1 MVRNHWFL
9 WILHLNSWE
18 QKWQDLL
25 IFLERDFPKFRFTGE
40 SVLVRITL
48 VLLLPWW
55 LSWKRI
61 PLQCRKCKRCRY
73 NPWVGKIPWRRKW
86 QLTPIFLPG
95 KSHGQGNL
103 AGSSPW
109 GHKRVA
115 HDLATKQQAW
125 HYYIK
130 SLSVV
135 RLYCLPLLRP
145 LWLFA
150 LQYRIILCPFLSCPF
165 SLL

>member
-95 KSHGQGNL
+95 KSHGQRSLEGYSVWGCKESYTTERLSNWPTTNTTRSEHSAL
-103 AGSSPW
+103 MGWDSELYSADRSFSPR
-109 GHKRVA
+109 G
-115 HDLATKQQAW
+115 
-125 HYYIK
+125 
-130 SLSVV
+130 
-135 RLYCLPLLRP
+135 
-145 LWLFA
+145 
-150 LQYRIILCPFLSCPF
+150 
-165 SLL
+165 